1 MTNLMNILLM
11 TGGAEGGGSMI
22 QQMLPLVL
30 IIVVFYF
37 FMIRPQLKRQKEQK
51 KFRESLKSGDEVITV
66 GGIYGKIV
74 EVKDNIVLLQIDK
87 DVKIKIDK
95 STVVQDSTQLIG
107 QK

>member
-1 MTNLMNILLM
+1 MTG
-11 TGGAEGGGSMI
+11 GGAEGGGGMMS
-22 QQMLPLVL
+22 QMLPLVL

-37 FMIRPQLKRQKEQK
+37 FMIRPQMKKQKEQK
-51 KFRESLKSGDEVITV
+51 KFREALKPGDDVITV

-74 EVKDNIVLLQIDK
+74 DVKDNIVHLKIDEN
-87 DVKIKIDK
+87 VKIKIDK